1 VTIDELF
8 SWLDETA
15 AYQAKS
21 RSSSR
26 EAKDKPT
33 DEKPNAGE
41 PIPGSSI
48 DALGYC
54 YGIATHLVGLC
65 EALMA
70 LPEIASP
77 IANPLR

>member
-1 VTIDELF
+1 VNIAHRRTGAGINRAPRSNVSVSPSTRSERSIAVTIDELF

-33 DEKPNAGE
+33 D
-41 PIPGSSI
+41 
-48 DALGYC
+48 
-54 YGIATHLVGLC
+54 
-65 EALMA
+65 
-70 LPEIASP
+70 
-77 IANPLR
+77 